1 MRPDDWYPTWTWRPA
16 AERRIGSH
24 CSACAPAACAVSP
37 SAATSPHQT
46 HAASYGTVAD
56 PLVRRGHSPVPTQMS
71 RRLLAISRLA
81 RLTSSG
87 VWAVHTSTV
96 PLFLI
101 CWRSVGTSKWDTAC
115 SLATTSTPRESLSVC
130 VAACR
135 KHISSSTT
143 LVERCAGPLSP
154 VASASR
160 RTIALYPLGERVV
173 AFTLWPST
181 GARIGTERGRL
192 HARRVGARRRLGATA
207 RPWNNSPRPTS
218 HESCR
223 IRAHYIPLHPGGI
236 NRGAIPAHP
245 RVLSH
250 TLPAGRAAR

>member
-24 CSACAPAACAVSP
+24 CSACAPAACVVSP

-56 PLVRRGHSPVPTQMS
+56 PLERRGHSPVPTQMS

-101 CWRSVGTSKWDTAC
+101 CWRSLGTSKWDTAC

-154 VASASR
+154 AASASR
-160 RTIALYPLGERVV
+160 RTIALYPLGESVV
-173 AFTLWPST
+173 AFTLWSST
-181 GARIGTERGRL
+181 GARIGTERGRSAGS
-192 HARRVGARRRLGATA
+192 ARGAVLA
-207 RPWNNSPRPTS
+207 RPRQLLNKAQGHLKRAGSEQRAHPACTRHPRGNKARSHSPRIHASSRT
-218 HESCR
+218 
-223 IRAHYIPLHPGGI
+223 
-236 NRGAIPAHP
+236 PAE
-245 RVLSH
+245 
-250 TLPAGRAAR
+250 RAAR

>member
-1 MRPDDWYPTWTWRPA
+1 MRPDWYPTWTSRAA
-16 AERRIGSH
+16 AEHRIGSH
-24 CSACAPAACAVSP
+24 CSACASDACVVSP

-56 PLVRRGHSPVPTQMS
+56 PLVRRGHPPVPTQMS

-101 CWRSVGTSKWDTAC
+101 CWRSLGTSKWDTAC
-115 SLATTSTPRESLSVC
+115 ALATTSTPRESLSVC

-143 LVERCAGPLSP
+143 LLERCAGSLSP
-154 VASASR
+154 AASR

-181 GARIGTERGRL
+181 GARIGTGRALPCTRGPL
-192 HARRVGARRRLGATA
+192 GRRDRAVG
-207 RPWNNSPRPTS
+207 
-218 HESCR
+218 
-223 IRAHYIPLHPGGI
+223 
-236 NRGAIPAHP
+236 
-245 RVLSH
+245 VLSH
-250 TLPAGRAAR
+250 PLFVRSFVRS